1 MYIKPRQPPN
11 FRRLS
16 NRFSGDAVCNKGVD
30 NNTVETKEV
39 NWGAFFMRRLLKYI
53 IAGFVAAASAQA
65 VAGGLPEPKAEV
77 VETNT
82 STASSV
88 TTDVSNPE
96 TINKNSGASSGTVDT
111 SGLTT
116 VAETDLGSSNSSTQ
130 DVSGSGV
137 DQGNVETGAFVAIED
152 DPLIIDAS
160 AVMDGDGVG
169 KIQVQWQISETGK
182 EWYNLTGETRQ
193 SFTPRE
199 AHVGKKLRVELSYVD
214 GQGNLETILSPTSSP
229 VQNVNDKP
237 TGAAQLIGPA
247 QEGDALVVDT
257 SMIADEDGLGSL
269 SIIWQRS
276 STKTDWQAFPGVT
289 GELMQLE
296 QSHVGYSYRAVVS
309 YVDSHGTKEILVTS
323 PSETVVNV
331 DDPVQGEIILT
342 GEAAEGQTIYASTDR
357 LSDEDGIASM
367 SVGWE
372 SSVDGRNWKAIDTV
386 GVSQLALPQAL
397 VNKKVRARVAVVD
410 VFGVETVIFSQAT
423 NTVRNINNK
432 PAGTI
437 FVRRVG
443 S

>member
-1 MYIKPRQPPN
+1 
-11 FRRLS
+11 
-16 NRFSGDAVCNKGVD
+16 
-30 NNTVETKEV
+30 
-39 NWGAFFMRRLLKYI
+39 MRRLLKFI
-53 IAGFVAAASAQA
+53 IAGSIAAGTAQA
-65 VAGGLPEPKAEV
+65 VAGGLPEKKA
-77 VETNT
+77 TND
-82 STASSV
+82 TASSS
-88 TTDVSNPE
+88 TVS
-96 TINKNSGASSGTVDT
+96 SSSMDT
-111 SGLTT
+111 SGTATT
-116 VAETDLGSSNSSTQ
+116 LMEETYSSGSSGSEGTTTDADSELTDASQNSTEGATS
-130 DVSGSGV
+130 DV
-137 DQGNVETGAFVAIED
+137 DQGDLEAGAFVAIED

-169 KIQVQWQISETGK
+169 KIQVQWQISDTGK
-182 EWYNLTGETRQ
+182 EWFNLTGETRQ

-199 AHVGKKLRVELSYVD
+199 VHVGKRLRVELSYVD

-237 TGAAQLIGPA
+237 TGAAQLIGPS

-276 STKTDWQAFPGVT
+276 STKTNWQAFPGVT

-296 QSHVGYSYRAVVS
+296 QRHVGYSYRAVVS
-309 YVDSHGTKEILVTS
+309 YIDSHGTKEILVTS

-342 GEAAEGQTIYASTDR
+342 GEAAEGQTIFASTDK

-386 GVSQLALPQAL
+386 GVPQLALPQAL

-423 NTVRNINNK
+423 NTVRNVNNK